1 MTIGAPE
8 IGYALTV
15 VGLALA
21 VWGGAAAVTGAR
33 SGRLAFVASAE
44 RAAVA
49 VWALVTACMLLLI
62 HAFLTFDFSIRYVAS
77 NTNRGTPFYYRITA
91 LWGALEGSI
100 ILWAWMLGLFT
111 FIVVL
116 RYRRRQPELY
126 PWVLSVMLG
135 VVAFFLLVM
144 AVPAPPFERLTPV
157 PPDGRGLNPLLE
169 DSGMITHPVALYLGF
184 TGFTVP
190 FAFAVAALAVGR
202 TGDEWITITRRW
214 TIIAWYFLS
223 LGLLIGGWWSYHVL
237 GWGGYW
243 AWDPV
248 ENAAFMPWLTGTAF
262 LHSVMIQER
271 RRMLKLWNLTLIIL
285 TFGLTLFGT
294 FLTRSGIIGSVHAFT
309 QGSIGVFFLS
319 FLAVVLLGSFS
330 LLAWR
335 VDRLKG
341 QGELDS
347 IVSRES
353 VFLLNN
359 VFLVAASFT
368 VFFGT
373 IFPLLSEAA
382 RGTKVSVGA
391 PFFNLVNIPLFLGL
405 LFLMG
410 VGPLI
415 AWRRASV
422 ESLRRNF
429 LKPVLAGLVA
439 AGDPARARRR
449 AMCSCSPAWPW
460 WSSSRAPS
468 FWTSGAR
475 RAPAG
480 ARATAGLPPPAAS
493 SSARTAATAAS
504 WCTWASWWWPS
515 GWRARRPG
523 PTRPRPRSAKGE
535 SVELAGYRVRFD
547 GLAASEESNHFK
559 VTGTFSVAHG
569 TRPVDVLQPAKKFYP
584 REQTPIAY
592 VDYRLGLIE
601 DVYLVLG
608 DFARDGSQA
617 TVKVQVNRM
626 VSWLWLGGLVLTLG
640 AAARGARPTGRSRRE
655 PRRSSLAH
663 PRSRC
668 CRCWRSSSTGSGR
681 IRAARCA
688 RPCSASRRR
697 PSRSRPSGARPCPW
711 RRLRGR
717 VVVVNFW
724 ASWCVPACY
733 EEAPVLEQAWR
744 DYKERGVTLV
754 GINIQ
759 DKDEAARKF
768 MSQFDF
774 TFPNAMDPK
783 GKVAVDYGVYGVPE
797 TFFIDKKGR
806 IRERKVGAVNDETI
820 RGHVERLLAEPS

>member
-1 MTIGAPE
+1 MIIGAPE

-15 VGLALA
+15 VGLFLAL
-21 VWGGAAAVTGAR
+21 WGGAAAVTGAR

-62 HAFLTFDFSIRYVAS
+62 HAFLTFDFSIRYVAA

-135 VVAFFLLVM
+135 VLAFFLLVM

-157 PPDGRGLNPLLE
+157 PADGRGLNPLLE

-190 FAFAVAALAVGR
+190 FAFALAALAVGR
-202 TGDEWITITRRW
+202 TGEEWITITRRW

-373 IFPLLSEAA
+373 IFPLLTEAA

-391 PFFNLVNIPLFLGL
+391 PFFNLVNIPLFLSL

-415 AWRRASV
+415 AWRRASA

-439 AGDPARARRR
+439 AAVLRALGVANMLVLTCMALVVFVTGTMVLDFWRAVRARRR
-449 AMCSCSPAWPW
+449 TGHGWA
-460 WSSSRAPS
+460 
-468 FWTSGAR
+468 
-475 RAPAG
+475 
-480 ARATAGLPPPAAS
+480 
-493 SSARTAATAAS
+493 AAT
-504 WCTWASWWWPS
+504 
-515 GWRARRPG
+515 GGLLVRQNRRYG
-523 PTRPRPRSAKGE
+523 GFVVHLGIMVVALGVAGSQAWSHSTEATLAKGE

-608 DFARDGSQA
+608 DFARDGTQA

-640 AAARGARPTGRSRRE
+640 AALAVLPDSRR
-655 PRRSSLAH
+655 
-663 PRSRC
+663 
-668 CRCWRSSSTGSGR
+668 
-681 IRAARCA
+681 
-688 RPCSASRRR
+688 
-697 PSRSRPSGARPCPW
+697 
-711 RRLRGR
+711 
-717 VVVVNFW
+717 
-724 ASWCVPACY
+724 PA
-733 EEAPVLEQAWR
+733 
-744 DYKERGVTLV
+744 
-754 GINIQ
+754 
-759 DKDEAARKF
+759 
-768 MSQFDF
+768 
-774 TFPNAMDPK
+774 
-783 GKVAVDYGVYGVPE
+783 
-797 TFFIDKKGR
+797 
-806 IRERKVGAVNDETI
+806 
-820 RGHVERLLAEPS
+820 

>member
-15 VGLALA
+15 VGLAVA
-21 VWGGAAAVTGAR
+21 VWGAAAAVAGAR
-33 SGRLAFVASAE
+33 SGRLALLASAE
-44 RAAVA
+44 RAAVG

-62 HAFLTFDFSIRYVAS
+62 HAFLTFDFSIRYVAA

-100 ILWAWMLGLFT
+100 ILWAWMLGLYT

-126 PWVLSVMLG
+126 PWVLAVMLG
-135 VVAFFLLVM
+135 VLAFFLLVM
-144 AVPAPPFERLTPV
+144 AIPAPPFERLTPV
-157 PPDGRGLNPLLE
+157 PADGRGLNPLLE

-190 FAFAVAALAVGR
+190 FAFAVAALALGR
-202 TGDEWITITRRW
+202 TGEEWITITRRW

-309 QGSIGVFFLS
+309 QGSIGVFFLG
-319 FLAVVLLGSFS
+319 FLALVLLTAFS

-353 VFLLNN
+353 AFLLNN

-382 RGTKVSVGA
+382 RGVKVSVGA

-415 AWRRASV
+415 AWRRASA

-429 LKPVLAGLVA
+429 LRPVLAGVLVA
-439 AGDPARARRR
+439 AILRALGIGNALVLLCIALVVFVTGTMMLDFWRAARARRR
-449 AMCSCSPAWPW
+449 TGDGWA
-460 WSSSRAPS
+460 
-468 FWTSGAR
+468 
-475 RAPAG
+475 
-480 ARATAGLPPPAAS
+480 
-493 SSARTAATAAS
+493 AATGGLLVRQNRRYGGFIVHLGILVVALGVAGS
-504 WCTWASWWWPS
+504 QAWSLQTEATL
-515 GWRARRPG
+515 AR
-523 PTRPRPRSAKGE
+523 GE
-535 SVELAGYRVRFD
+535 TVELGGYRVRFD

-559 VTGTFSVAHG
+559 VTGTFTVAHG
-569 TRPVDVLQPAKKFYP
+569 ASPLDVLQPAKKFYP

-617 TVKVQVNRM
+617 TIKVQVNRM

-640 AAARGARPTGRSRRE
+640 AALAVLPDRQRP
-655 PRRSSLAH
+655 A
-663 PRSRC
+663 
-668 CRCWRSSSTGSGR
+668 
-681 IRAARCA
+681 
-688 RPCSASRRR
+688 
-697 PSRSRPSGARPCPW
+697 
-711 RRLRGR
+711 
-717 VVVVNFW
+717 
-724 ASWCVPACY
+724 
-733 EEAPVLEQAWR
+733 
-744 DYKERGVTLV
+744 
-754 GINIQ
+754 
-759 DKDEAARKF
+759 
-768 MSQFDF
+768 
-774 TFPNAMDPK
+774 
-783 GKVAVDYGVYGVPE
+783 
-797 TFFIDKKGR
+797 
-806 IRERKVGAVNDETI
+806 
-820 RGHVERLLAEPS
+820 